1 MRINCGRASLHL
13 AQGRKLRRDNDGSGA
28 KIGRTPSSCGWE
40 GRVHPTGGFG
50 QRIWTRTK
58 TIWLSP
64 KPLFFSDLKPALVW
78 LRRLVKN
85 IPLVVL
91 PAAVY
96 KQRHAE
102 GGGDC
107 RCRCKRRLGKS
118 VGWSPFSTAV
128 NRGNLSSDRHVEV
141 TSEVDFEAPHGV

>member
-1 MRINCGRASLHL
+1 
-13 AQGRKLRRDNDGSGA
+13 
-28 KIGRTPSSCGWE
+28 
-40 GRVHPTGGFG
+40 
-50 QRIWTRTK
+50 
-58 TIWLSP
+58 
-64 KPLFFSDLKPALVW
+64 VW